1 MTGFIEDMMMR
12 QEGLDDQDI
21 AGINAALPDIQA
33 LDQAFAQ
40 AWPRVAKLT
49 PLFTRVFGKIIQKQR
64 ELK

>member
-21 AGINAALPDIQA
+21 ADINAALPDIQA
-33 LDQAFAQ
+33 LDQVFAQ
-40 AWPRVAKLT
+40 AWPRIAKLT
-49 PLFTRVFGKIIQKQR
+49 PLFTRAFGKIIQKQR